1 MRLIRKLLMVCLPW
15 LAATA
20 IAQSGSG
27 QNLTVVVPYTP
38 GGSTDIAM
46 RILQPKLSALLGQ
59 PVVIDYKPGAGGN
72 IGSAYVAKSK
82 PDGQTLLM
90 QATIM
95 GMYPHVYATLPFD
108 PFKDLVAVAS
118 MVESPTVFVVG
129 ASSPY
134 KTMADLV
141 AEARKRPG
149 GVNVASGGTGS
160 PAHLAAEQLAKLN
173 GFKITHIPYK
183 GTAPVFSD
191 LLGGRLDFASLSVGA
206 IMAQLQGGQVRA
218 LVVASPARSA
228 IAPEVPTTKEAG
240 LAEMSGGVRFFLAAP
255 AGTSRSRINAVSAAV
270 DTALQDPDSV
280 QRLRAAGFDVVRGDP
295 DKTQAMLQQQ
305 YDMWGP
311 IARELKLRA
320 D

>member
-1 MRLIRKLLMVCLPW
+1 MRVVQRLLKFLLPW
-15 LAATA
+15 VASTVF
-20 IAQSGSG
+20 AQAGSG
-27 QNLTVVVPYTP
+27 QNLTIIVPYTP

-46 RILQPKLSALLGQ
+46 RILQPKLSTLLGQ
-59 PVVIDYKPGAGGN
+59 SVVIEYKPGAGGN
-72 IGSAYVAKSK
+72 IGAAYVAKSK
-82 PDGQTLLM
+82 PDGNTLLM

-95 GMYPHVYATLPFD
+95 GMYPHVYASLPYD
-108 PFKDLVAVAS
+108 PFKDFVAVAS

-134 KTMADLV
+134 KNMAEMV
-141 AEARKRPG
+141 AEAKRKPG
-149 GVNVASGGTGS
+149 GLNVASGGTGS
-160 PAHLAAEQLAKLN
+160 PAHLAAEQLGRLN

-206 IMAQLQGGQVRA
+206 VMAQLQGGQARA
-218 LVVASPARSA
+218 LVVASPLRSA
-228 IAPEVPTTKEAG
+228 IAPDVPTTKEVG

-255 AGTSRSRINAVSAAV
+255 AGTSRSRVNALSSAV

-295 DKTQAMLQQQ
+295 EKTQAMLQQQ

>member
-1 MRLIRKLLMVCLPW
+1 MSVMRYLVVFLMSLFASAA
-15 LAATA
+15 LAQGVAA
-20 IAQSGSG
+20 
-27 QNLTVVVPYTP
+27 QNLTIVVPYTP
-38 GGSTDIAM
+38 GGSTDIAI

-59 PVVIDYKPGAGGN
+59 SVVIDYKPGAGGN
-72 IGSAYVAKSK
+72 IGAAYVAKSK

-95 GMYPHVYATLPFD
+95 GMYPHVYASLPYD
-108 PFKDLVAVAS
+108 PFKDFAAVAS
-118 MVESPTVFVVG
+118 LVESPTVFVVG

-134 KTMADLV
+134 KTMAELV

-149 GVNVASGGTGS
+149 GLNVASGGTGS

-206 IMAQLQGGQVRA
+206 VMAQLQAGQARA
-218 LVVASPARSA
+218 LVVASVARSP

-240 LAEMSGGVRFFLAAP
+240 LAEMSGGVRFFLAAA
-255 AGTSRSRINAVSAAV
+255 AGTSRSRINALSAAV
-270 DTALQDPDSV
+270 DAALQDPDSV
-280 QRLRAAGFDVVRGDP
+280 QRLRAAGFDVVRADP